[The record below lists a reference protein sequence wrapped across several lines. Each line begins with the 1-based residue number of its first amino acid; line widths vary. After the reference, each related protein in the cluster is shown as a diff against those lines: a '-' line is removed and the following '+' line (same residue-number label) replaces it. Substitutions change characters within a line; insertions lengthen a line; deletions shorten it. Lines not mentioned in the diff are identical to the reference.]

1 MQIPALE
8 GKPPRFY
15 HLLLQEDLLEGWTL
29 IVESGNQGA
38 SGRVRRQY
46 FVDHD
51 AAMNA
56 LMQARDAQLKRGYRV
71 MFAQGQE
78 RPE

>member
-1 MQIPALE
+1 MQTPAA
-8 GKPPRFY
+8 GDKPPRFY

-29 IVESGNQGA
+29 VVESGNQGA
-38 SGRVRRQY
+38 AGRVRRQY
-46 FVDHD
+46 FVDRES
-51 AAMNA
+51 AENA

>member
-1 MQIPALE
+1 MQTPASPD
-8 GKPPRFY
+8 KPPRFY

-29 IVESGNQGA
+29 IVEWGNQGA
-38 SGRVRRQY
+38 AGRVRRQY
-46 FVDHD
+46 FVDSE
-51 AAMNA
+51 AAMHA
-56 LMQARDAQLKRGYRV
+56 LLQARDAQLKRGYRV